1 MVGKSLHLN
10 WGGLTDMGTWSKKVC
25 REKSAEAI
33 VVRTS
38 CESRKERRAEQF
50 YRYRNLDWEKAK
62 DYWLNCEKVDTVS
75 TRKKGSD
82 KYVPKEYHR

>member
-1 MVGKSLHLN
+1 ME
-10 WGGLTDMGTWSKKVC
+10 TWSKKVN

-33 VVRTS
+33 VVKTS

-50 YRYRNLDWEKAK
+50 YRYRNLDWEKAT
-62 DYWLNCEKVDTVS
+62 DYWLNRVKVDTIS

-82 KYVPKEYHR
+82 KYVPKKYLR